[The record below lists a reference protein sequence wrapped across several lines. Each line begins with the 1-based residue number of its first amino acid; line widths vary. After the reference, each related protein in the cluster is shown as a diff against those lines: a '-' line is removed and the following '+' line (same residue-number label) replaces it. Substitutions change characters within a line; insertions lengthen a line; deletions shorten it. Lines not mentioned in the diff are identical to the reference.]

1 MARPSRNPVRAASKL
16 KPFSTEA
23 YSQPNV
29 RKMYASIM
37 LGAPHCQKPHV
48 TLICRDI
55 SVNEPVQTD
64 TASAL
69 LVAVIKLPVQATT
82 MLL

>member
-23 YSQPNV
+23 YSQPN
-29 RKMYASIM
+29 ASIM